1 MSKRKQVMGTIL
13 AVALAAGL
21 AGQNIYA
28 SDTASGSLETVLQTD
43 AGSQNSSD
51 LSAFGKEGASSNEG
65 ADESTEQKDS
75 STTDGALSDIQDQG
89 QPQTSVKTETSTN
102 SSSDADADTGTGVES
117 EDEAGAASESGG
129 DKTGADSESDESKTE
144 DESADDTADSN
155 AQITYPAVSL
165 ETTLEDGTVIHV
177 DAPEGAFP
185 EGIQMTVTA
194 VDPAEIL
201 DALRAASGDSD
212 LTESDVSAYDF
223 DFWMSGAAGIDEK
236 IQSSAGYSDN
246 KDASTSVET
255 SDNSDKSDTFGSSGS
270 VTVSAGEVH
279 NIEPL
284 KEVTVS
290 IEIPELNDT
299 DMVSA
304 YHLDSLNSTAEPED
318 VSTQSENGT
327 AVITTDAFS
336 IHAVVLQRAAV
347 SSATSGITVDYNS
360 DTTIHSVTD
369 AAGNKIIL
377 YCMNDQLHWP
387 HSTPTT
393 PNVPK
398 YTEETI
404 EQFLTDNGIKETAK
418 QTAISQTLIKLL
430 YAGYPY
436 NGFGLYEVVDQ
447 AMTLTEAEYNQFLDP
462 PAYLRTDFPDSV
474 GSNTFTYSDR
484 TDTSKVNLLNQFLQE
499 AGKLYPN
506 GITKSGLTYK
516 QLQNL
521 PFWRA
526 AYCMVY
532 YNDRPL
538 EAYSTLY
545 ISGRYVTEGQ
555 AYTSTSNAVWT
566 LMYQNGVKN
575 NSYATQDTLTKHLL
589 DAANSSD
596 YTILT
601 TAPSSTS
608 VSLNG
613 DKTFT
618 YSDEDG
624 KWHTGALTL
633 SAPSGYYT
641 PFNLSLPAGV
651 SEESGKTQIRA
662 GESFSLVAS
671 NPPENITISLSASIP
686 WMEGNLRVYTPVGNA
701 TASDGKGY
709 QNMVGAVIRQT
720 EVLATT
726 DITRTGKNI
735 DVDITKVWADNA
747 NQDGLRPTASEYAS
761 MVHLMKA
768 EGEVTDVKAQVT
780 DDGDNTYTVRF
791 INLPKYESGTSNE
804 ITYWVTED
812 SIPGYTADKTSVSD
826 GGTLTNTHVPE
837 NPSTPDTNEDSGGG
851 SEGGGSESVTSTTVN
866 VQFTKVW
873 SDNNNQDGLRPS
885 AAEYAAR
892 LHLMNGT
899 YELTG
904 RTAAVVD
911 NGDNTYTIT
920 YTGLP
925 KYTAANAEIIYSV
938 KEDSIQGYTADKES
952 VDNGGTLTNTHVPTA
967 PVKTASEGDASA
979 GNASSGNASSSDSA
993 LGDMYGAK
1001 TAGNGA
1007 GGSAP
1012 ATGDDSNPLLYA
1024 SLLAASGATLL
1035 FLLGKRKLRKRGRR

>member
-1 MSKRKQVMGTIL
+1 MGTIL

-51 LSAFGKEGASSNEG
+51 LSAFGKEGASSKEG
-65 ADESTEQKDS
+65 TDESTEQKDS

-102 SSSDADADTGTGVES
+102 SSSDADADTGTGVEA

-129 DKTGADSESDESKTE
+129 DKTGANSESDESKTE

-212 LTESDVSAYDF
+212 LTESDVCAFDF
-223 DFWMSGAAGIDEK
+223 DFWLSAQNASVAARD
-236 IQSSAGYSDN
+236 
-246 KDASTSVET
+246 
-255 SDNSDKSDTFGSSGS
+255 
-270 VTVSAGEVH
+270 
-279 NIEPL
+279 NIEP
-284 KEVTVS
+284 KADITVS
-290 IEIPELNDT
+290 IQIPEMSDT
-299 DMVSA
+299 DSVSA
-304 YHLDSLNSTAEPED
+304 YHLDSTDSAAEPER
-318 VSTQSENGT
+318 VLTQSESGT
-327 AVITTDAFS
+327 AVITSGAFS
-336 IHAVVLQRAAV
+336 IHAVVMQAAAV
-347 SSATSGITVDYNS
+347 TAATTGITIEYDEN
-360 DTTIHSVTD
+360 TTIHSVTD

-377 YCMNDQLHWP
+377 YCMNNGLHWP

-393 PNVPK
+393 PKVPK

-404 EQFLTDNGIKETAK
+404 EQFLTENVNTETVQPK
-418 QTAISQTLIKLL
+418 AISQTLIKLL

-462 PAYLRTDFPDSV
+462 PAYLRMDFPDSV

-526 AYCMVY
+526 AYCMVNF
-532 YNDRPL
+532 NDQPL
-538 EAYSTLY
+538 EAYSKWY

-566 LMYQNGVKN
+566 LMLNNGVKN
-575 NSYATQDTLTKHLL
+575 NSDVTQDTLTEHLK
-589 DAANSSD
+589 DAAYSSD

-641 PFNLSLPAGV
+641 LFNLSLPAGV

-686 WMEGNLRVYTPVGNA
+686 WVDGSLLVYKPEENA
-701 TASDGKGY
+701 AASDGKGY
-709 QNMVGAVIRQT
+709 QNMVGVKIRQT

-726 DITRTGKNI
+726 DITRAGKSI

-780 DDGDNTYTVRF
+780 DNGDNTYTVRF

-851 SEGGGSESVTSTTVN
+851 SEGGGSEGGGSESVTSTTVN

-911 NGDNTYTIT
+911 NGDNTYTVT
-920 YTGLP
+920 YSDLP

-979 GNASSGNASSSDSA
+979 GNASSGNASSTESA

-1035 FLLGKRKLRKRGRR
+1035 ILLGKRELRKRGRR

>member
-1 MSKRKQVMGTIL
+1 MGTIL

>member
-1 MSKRKQVMGTIL
+1 METIL

-65 ADESTEQKDS
+65 TDESTDESTEQKDS

-212 LTESDVSAYDF
+212 LTESDVCAFDF
-223 DFWMSGAAGIDEK
+223 DFWLSAQNASVAARD
-236 IQSSAGYSDN
+236 SA
-246 KDASTSVET
+246 TV
-255 SDNSDKSDTFGSSGS
+255 SDTAE
-270 VTVSAGEVH
+270 SADAGGEIH
-279 NIEPL
+279 NIEP
-284 KEVTVS
+284 KADITVS
-290 IEIPELNDT
+290 IQIPEMSDT
-299 DMVSA
+299 DSVSA
-304 YHLDSLNSTAEPED
+304 YHLDSTDSAAEPER
-318 VSTQSENGT
+318 VLTQSECGT
-327 AVITTDAFS
+327 AVITSGSFS
-336 IHAVVLQRAAV
+336 IHAIVMQAAAV
-347 SSATSGITVDYNS
+347 TAATTGITIEYDEN
-360 DTTIHSVTD
+360 TTIHSVTD

-404 EQFLTDNGIKETAK
+404 EQFLTDNGITETAK

-484 TDTSKVNLLNQFLQE
+484 TDASKISLLTQFIQE
-499 AGKLYPN
+499 VYALHSG
-506 GITKSGLTYK
+506 GTTQSGLTYS
-516 QLQNL
+516 QLQTL

-526 AYCMVY
+526 AYCLVNY
-532 YNDRPL
+532 GDL
-538 EAYSTLY
+538 AIDAYSTLY
-545 ISGRYVTEGQ
+545 ISGRYVTEEQ
-555 AYTSTSNAVWT
+555 AYTSTSDAVWT
-566 LMYQNGVKN
+566 LMHQNGVNN
-575 NSYATQDTLTKHLL
+575 NSDAAQDTLTEHLL

-686 WMEGNLRVYTPVGNA
+686 WVDGSLLVYKPEENA
-701 TASDGKGY
+701 AASDGKGY
-709 QNMVGAVIRQT
+709 QNMVGVKIRQT
-720 EVLATT
+720 EVLATA
-726 DITRTGKNI
+726 DITRAGKNI

-780 DDGDNTYTVRF
+780 DNGDNTYTVRF

-826 GGTLTNTHVPE
+826 GGTLTNTHVP
-837 NPSTPDTNEDSGGG
+837 
-851 SEGGGSESVTSTTVN
+851 
-866 VQFTKVW
+866 
-873 SDNNNQDGLRPS
+873 
-885 AAEYAAR
+885 
-892 LHLMNGT
+892 
-899 YELTG
+899 
-904 RTAAVVD
+904 
-911 NGDNTYTIT
+911 
-920 YTGLP
+920 
-925 KYTAANAEIIYSV
+925 
-938 KEDSIQGYTADKES
+938 
-952 VDNGGTLTNTHVPTA
+952 TA

-979 GNASSGNASSSDSA
+979 GNTSSGNTSSGNAISGNRSSGNASSGNASSGNTSSGNAISGNTSSSNASSTESA
-993 LGDMYGAK
+993 LGNIYGAK

-1035 FLLGKRKLRKRGRR
+1035 ILLGKRELRKRELRKRGRR

>member
-1 MSKRKQVMGTIL
+1 MMHDYLLQIATSKNPHGLPWGVVRIIAIAKIKIRQRVTRRTSELSKRKQVTGTIL

-51 LSAFGKEGASSNEG
+51 LSAFGKEGASSKEG
-65 ADESTEQKDS
+65 TDESTEQKDS

-212 LTESDVSAYDF
+212 LTESDVCAFDF

-290 IEIPELNDT
+290 IEIPELKDT

-318 VSTQSENGT
+318 VSAQSENGT

-347 SSATSGITVDYNS
+347 SSATSGITIDYNS

-369 AAGNKIIL
+369 ADGNQIIL
-377 YCMNDQLHWP
+377 YCMNNGLHWP

-393 PNVPK
+393 PNVPR
-398 YTEETI
+398 YTEESI
-404 EQFLTDNGIKETAK
+404 EQFLTGITDTEK
-418 QTAISQTLIKLL
+418 QSSIIQTLPKLL

-462 PAYLRTDFPDSV
+462 PAYLRTDFPDCI

-526 AYCMVY
+526 AYCMVT

-538 EAYSTLY
+538 EAYSTWY
-545 ISGRYVTEGQ
+545 ISGKYVTESQ
-555 AYTSTSNAVWT
+555 AYTSTSNAVWK
-566 LMYQNGVKN
+566 LMN
-575 NSYATQDTLTKHLL
+575 NYAVEDTLSNNLL
-589 DAANSSD
+589 TAANGSE
-596 YTILT
+596 YAILT
-601 TAPSSTS
+601 SEPSSGSLS
-608 VSLNG
+608 VTG
-613 DKTFT
+613 DTTFR
-618 YSDEDG
+618 YSDEDK
-624 KWHTGALTL
+624 KWHTGALKL
-633 SAPSGYYT
+633 SAPSGYYV
-641 PFNLSLPAGV
+641 PFVLSLPDGV

-671 NPPENITISLSASIP
+671 NPPENITISLSASIH
-686 WMEGNLRVYTPVGNA
+686 GR
-701 TASDGKGY
+701 SGY
-709 QNMVGAVIRQT
+709 
-720 EVLATT
+720 
-726 DITRTGKNI
+726 
-735 DVDITKVWADNA
+735 
-747 NQDGLRPTASEYAS
+747 
-761 MVHLMKA
+761 
-768 EGEVTDVKAQVT
+768 
-780 DDGDNTYTVRF
+780 
-791 INLPKYESGTSNE
+791 
-804 ITYWVTED
+804 
-812 SIPGYTADKTSVSD
+812 
-826 GGTLTNTHVPE
+826 
-837 NPSTPDTNEDSGGG
+837 
-851 SEGGGSESVTSTTVN
+851 
-866 VQFTKVW
+866 
-873 SDNNNQDGLRPS
+873 
-885 AAEYAAR
+885 
-892 LHLMNGT
+892 
-899 YELTG
+899 
-904 RTAAVVD
+904 
-911 NGDNTYTIT
+911 
-920 YTGLP
+920 
-925 KYTAANAEIIYSV
+925 
-938 KEDSIQGYTADKES
+938 
-952 VDNGGTLTNTHVPTA
+952 
-967 PVKTASEGDASA
+967 
-979 GNASSGNASSSDSA
+979 SSDESF
-993 LGDMYGAK
+993 GDYRYY
-1001 TAGNGA
+1001 
-1007 GGSAP
+1007 P
-1012 ATGDDSNPLLYA
+1012 CREEY
-1024 SLLAASGATLL
+1024 
-1035 FLLGKRKLRKRGRR
+1035 

>member
-1 MSKRKQVMGTIL
+1 MTGTIL

-51 LSAFGKEGASSNEG
+51 LSAFGKEGASSKEG
-65 ADESTEQKDS
+65 TDESTEQKDS

-185 EGIQMTVTA
+185 EGIQMTVTS

-212 LTESDVSAYDF
+212 LTESDVCAFDF
-223 DFWMSGAAGIDEK
+223 DFWLSAQNASVAARD
-236 IQSSAGYSDN
+236 SA
-246 KDASTSVET
+246 TV
-255 SDNSDKSDTFGSSGS
+255 SDTAE
-270 VTVSAGEVH
+270 SADAGGEIH
-279 NIEPL
+279 NIEP
-284 KEVTVS
+284 KADITVS
-290 IEIPELNDT
+290 IQIPEMSDT
-299 DMVSA
+299 DSVSA
-304 YHLDSLNSTAEPED
+304 YHLDSTDSAAEPER
-318 VSTQSENGT
+318 VLTQSECRT
-327 AVITTDAFS
+327 AVITSGSFS
-336 IHAVVLQRAAV
+336 IHAVVMQAAAV
-347 SSATSGITVDYNS
+347 TAATTGITIEYDEN
-360 DTTIHSVTD
+360 TTIHSVTD

-377 YCMNDQLHWP
+377 YCMNNGLHWP

-404 EQFLTDNGIKETAK
+404 EQFLTDNGITETA
-418 QTAISQTLIKLL
+418 QQISQTLIKLL

-484 TDTSKVNLLNQFLQE
+484 TDASKISLLTQFIQE
-499 AGKLYPN
+499 VYALHSG
-506 GITKSGLTYK
+506 GTTQSGLTYS
-516 QLQNL
+516 QLQTL

-526 AYCMVY
+526 AYCLVNY
-532 YNDRPL
+532 GDL
-538 EAYSTLY
+538 AFDAYSTLY
-545 ISGRYVTEGQ
+545 ISGRYVTEEQ
-555 AYTSTSNAVWT
+555 AYTSTSDAVWT
-566 LMYQNGVKN
+566 LMHQNGVNN
-575 NSYATQDTLTKHLL
+575 NSDATQDTLTEHLL

-641 PFNLSLPAGV
+641 LFNLSLPAGV

-709 QNMVGAVIRQT
+709 QNMVGVKIRQT

-726 DITRTGKNI
+726 DITRAGKNI

-747 NQDGLRPTASEYAS
+747 NQDGLRPSASEYAS
-761 MVHLMKA
+761 KVHLMKA

-780 DDGDNTYTVRF
+780 DNGDNTYTVRF

-837 NPSTPDTNEDSGGG
+837 NPSTPDTNEDSGGGSEGSG

-979 GNASSGNASSSDSA
+979 GNASSGNASSTESA

-1035 FLLGKRKLRKRGRR
+1035 ILLGKRELRKRGRR

>member
-1 MSKRKQVMGTIL
+1 M
-13 AVALAAGL
+13 
-21 AGQNIYA
+21 
-28 SDTASGSLETVLQTD
+28 
-43 AGSQNSSD
+43 
-51 LSAFGKEGASSNEG
+51 LSR
-65 ADESTEQKDS
+65 STLLFCK
-75 STTDGALSDIQDQG
+75 A
-89 QPQTSVKTETSTN
+89 
-102 SSSDADADTGTGVES
+102 
-117 EDEAGAASESGG
+117 
-129 DKTGADSESDESKTE
+129 
-144 DESADDTADSN
+144 
-155 AQITYPAVSL
+155 
-165 ETTLEDGTVIHV
+165 
-177 DAPEGAFP
+177 
-185 EGIQMTVTA
+185 
-194 VDPAEIL
+194 
-201 DALRAASGDSD
+201 
-212 LTESDVSAYDF
+212 
-223 DFWMSGAAGIDEK
+223 
-236 IQSSAGYSDN
+236 
-246 KDASTSVET
+246 
-255 SDNSDKSDTFGSSGS
+255 
-270 VTVSAGEVH
+270 
-279 NIEPL
+279 
-284 KEVTVS
+284 
-290 IEIPELNDT
+290 
-299 DMVSA
+299 
-304 YHLDSLNSTAEPED
+304 
-318 VSTQSENGT
+318 
-327 AVITTDAFS
+327 
-336 IHAVVLQRAAV
+336 AAV
-347 SSATSGITVDYNS
+347 SSATTGITIDYDS

-404 EQFLTDNGIKETAK
+404 EQFLTDNGITETAK

-447 AMTLTEAEYNQFLDP
+447 AMTLTEDEYNQFLDP
-462 PAYLRTDFPDSV
+462 PAYLRTDFPDCI

-484 TDTSKVNLLNQFLQE
+484 TDTSKVNLLKQFLQE
-499 AGKLYPN
+499 AGNLYPN

-545 ISGRYVTEGQ
+545 ISGKYVTESQ

-641 PFNLSLPAGV
+641 PFDLSLPAGV

-671 NPPENITISLSASIP
+671 NPPKNITISLSASIP
-686 WMEGNLRVYTPVGNA
+686 WVDGSLLVYTPVGNA

-709 QNMVGAVIRQT
+709 QNMVGVKIRQT
-720 EVLATT
+720 EVLATA
-726 DITRTGKNI
+726 DITRAGKNI

-780 DDGDNTYTVRF
+780 DNGDNTYTVRF

-826 GGTLTNTHVPE
+826 DGTLTNTHVPE

-904 RTAAVVD
+904 RTATVVD

-979 GNASSGNASSSDSA
+979 GNTSSGNASSSDSA

-1001 TAGNGA
+1001 TDGNGA
-1007 GGSAP
+1007 GGSVP

-1035 FLLGKRKLRKRGRR
+1035 ILLGKRELRKRGRR